1 MKNGSTPWTIFLIDF
16 LIKNNHSNKTMTT
29 RKFYKTVITIEV
41 LSEEVYAFDSLEQ
54 TAYDIQ
60 DGGCSGKIEVVK
72 SEELNGEQVV
82 KALDNQGSAS
92 EFFMLDA
99 DGNDFS

>member
-1 MKNGSTPWTIFLIDF
+1 VKNGSTPWTIFLIDF

-72 SEELNGEQVV
+72 SEELNGENVV
-82 KALDNQGSAS
+82 KALNNQGSAS
-92 EFFMLDA
+92 EFFMLDE
-99 DGNDFS
+99 DGNDLV

>member
-1 MKNGSTPWTIFLIDF
+1 VKNGSTPWTIFLIDF